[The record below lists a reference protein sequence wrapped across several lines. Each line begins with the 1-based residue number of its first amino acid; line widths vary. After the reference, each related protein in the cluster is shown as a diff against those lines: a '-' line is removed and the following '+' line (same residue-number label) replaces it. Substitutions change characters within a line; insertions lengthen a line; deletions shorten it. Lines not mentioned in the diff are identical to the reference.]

1 MIQASG
7 CFFIGHDGRR
17 FEKKGLVH
25 VSRVLY
31 QSVPRTQ
38 RRSRFV
44 GVSAWC
50 GAEHKRDPKLDVIV
64 ETSAPATCLRCIVN
78 KLLSLAE

>member
-1 MIQASG
+1 MIKASG
-7 CFFIGHDGRR
+7 SFFIGHDDRR

-25 VSRVLY
+25 GSRLLL

-44 GVSAWC
+44 GVVAWC
-50 GAEHKRDPKLDVIV
+50 GAEHKRDPRLDCIV
-64 ETSAPATCLRCIVN
+64 ETRSAVTCLRCVVRQF
-78 KLLSLAE
+78 AR